1 MNDTAGDIS
10 TEEFSD
16 VSQDKEELIIKKENE
31 KIEQIQEY
39 KNKLEK
45 LERDDLDELKR
56 KWKRLDSKAH
66 QERKTLTAFRQF
78 LVASIQAEYNQEL
91 NEAESELEG
100 KRDELRSKLLADLED
115 KKKALEIEKLQADV
129 SGNVIDNFEGK
140 NHFTRKLRVRPSK
153 FREDNIPEQNQNSP
167 AQHGLAWLK
176 KQPNYDPNLDRRPIA
191 RRLGPGLVHLLSEQ
205 EIQDDLRIIKTNS
218 RKRSSTQT
226 SLPNKKEIAIRDGKM
241 KIGQKWFY
249 KHEPV
254 IIQRRDGQKEN
265 AKIIAITDTAVEVRK
280 EDSTRFR
287 ISIGKISRGKIKF
300 VKLAPPQN

>member
-1 MNDTAGDIS
+1 
-10 TEEFSD
+10 
-16 VSQDKEELIIKKENE
+16 
-31 KIEQIQEY
+31 
-39 KNKLEK
+39 
-45 LERDDLDELKR
+45 
-56 KWKRLDSKAH
+56 
-66 QERKTLTAFRQF
+66 LTAFRQF
-78 LVASIQAEYNQEL
+78 LLASIQAEYNQEL

-153 FREDNIPEQNQNSP
+153 FREDNIPDPNQNSP

-205 EIQDDLRIIKTNS
+205 EIQDDLKIIKTNS

-226 SLPNKKEIAIRDGKM
+226 SLPNKVNSK
-241 KIGQKWFY
+241 
-249 KHEPV
+249 
-254 IIQRRDGQKEN
+254 
-265 AKIIAITDTAVEVRK
+265 
-280 EDSTRFR
+280 
-287 ISIGKISRGKIKF
+287 
-300 VKLAPPQN
+300 

>member
-226 SLPNKKEIAIRDGKM
+226 SLPNKVNSK
-241 KIGQKWFY
+241 
-249 KHEPV
+249 
-254 IIQRRDGQKEN
+254 
-265 AKIIAITDTAVEVRK
+265 
-280 EDSTRFR
+280 
-287 ISIGKISRGKIKF
+287 
-300 VKLAPPQN
+300 